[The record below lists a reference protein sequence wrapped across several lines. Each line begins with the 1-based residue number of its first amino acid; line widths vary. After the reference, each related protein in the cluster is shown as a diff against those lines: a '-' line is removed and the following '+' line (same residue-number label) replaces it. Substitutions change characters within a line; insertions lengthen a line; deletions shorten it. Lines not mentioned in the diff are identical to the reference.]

1 MLYPLK
7 FKPILMERV
16 WGGDALARYGKAVPP
31 GKKIGESW
39 EISDRDEAQ
48 SIVANGPLAG
58 QTLRHLIET
67 LGASAVVGAPFR
79 ARPAG
84 ESRPEGRSH
93 RFPLLIKLLDC
104 RERLSLQVHPPAAVA
119 PQLGGEPKTEMWYI
133 LEAAPDAHL
142 IAGLKRGATRQQFER
157 DPASWVHRFPVR
169 AGDSIYIPS
178 GRVHAI
184 DAGLLIVEIQ
194 QNSDTTYRVYD
205 WDRVGLDGKPRPLHV
220 AESLASIDF
229 HDFEPSPTPLPI
241 ECEHFRVEK
250 LTGAFTGNCDGT
262 SFHILAGIAGQ
273 LGVDGESVGVG
284 EFVLLPAALG
294 DYRVSGDGAVLR
306 ATVGRAAAGRGPAGT
321 Q

>member
-58 QTLRHLIET
+58 ATLRQLIE
-67 LGASAVVGAPFR
+67 ASGWETVVGR
-79 ARPAG
+79 ARPPGA
-84 ESRPEGRSH
+84 PP
-93 RFPLLIKLLDC
+93 RFPLLVKLLDC

-133 LEAAPDAHL
+133 LEATPDAHL

-250 LTGAFTGNCDGT
+250 LSGAFTGHCDGT

-273 LGVDGESVGVG
+273 LDVDGESVGVG